1 MLKLCM
7 SQYVSQVMSID
18 VVCDMKGVVK
28 LKCWDEDEGENSCL
42 LLAVICPNTC
52 SLVSVLCRSMLSV

>member
-18 VVCDMKGVVK
+18 VVYDAKGVVK
-28 LKCWDEDEGENSCL
+28 LKCWDEDEGENSCP
-42 LLAVICPNTC
+42 LLAVICQNTC

>member
-1 MLKLCM
+1 M

-18 VVCDMKGVVK
+18 VVCDANGVVK

-42 LLAVICPNTC
+42 LLAVMCPNNLLTGEC
-52 SLVSVLCRSMLSV
+52 VMS